1 VRALVRRV
9 SRACVKV
16 EEQVVGQINQGLL
29 IYLGIHQDDELTD
42 LDWLIQKILG
52 LRIFEDEDG
61 KMNLSILPEQGIL
74 LISQF
79 TLFGNLK
86 KGYRP
91 SFNRAANPKKGEEF
105 FDLFHSKLEG
115 LFQGNLAS
123 GVFGADMKIE
133 AIDEGPVTI
142 WIDSRERNY

>member
-52 LRIFEDEDG
+52 LRIFEDEHG

-91 SFNRAANPKKGEEF
+91 SFNRAANPKKGKEF
-105 FDLFHSKLEG
+105 FDLFQSKLGG
-115 LFQGNLAS
+115 LFKGNLAS

-142 WIDSRERNY
+142 WIDSQERNY

>member
-1 VRALVRRV
+1 M
-9 SRACVKV
+9 V
-16 EEQVVGQINQGLL
+16 EEQVVGQIEQGLL

-42 LDWLIQKILG
+42 LDWLIQKILR

-61 KMNLSILPEQGIL
+61 KMNLSILPEHGIL

-115 LFQGNLAS
+115 LFEGDLAS

-142 WIDSRERNY
+142 WIDSQERNY

>member
-91 SFNRAANPKKGEEF
+91 SFNRAANPKKGKEF
-105 FDLFHSKLEG
+105 FDLFHSKLGG
-115 LFQGNLAS
+115 LFEGNLAS

-133 AIDEGPVTI
+133 AIDEGPVTL

>member
-1 VRALVRRV
+1 MRALVRRV
-9 SRACVKV
+9 SRASVKV
-16 EEQVVGQINQGLL
+16 DGQVVGQIDQGLL

-52 LRIFEDEDG
+52 LRIFEDEHG

-91 SFNRAANPKKGEEF
+91 SFNRAANPKKGEEL
-105 FDLFHSKLEG
+105 FDLFLAKLGG

-133 AIDEGPVTI
+133 AIDEGPVTL

>member
-1 VRALVRRV
+1 MRALVRRV

-42 LDWLIQKILG
+42 LDWLIQKIIG

-115 LFQGNLAS
+115 LFEGDLAS

-142 WIDSRERNY
+142 WIDSQERNY